1 MKEELIALEIFCH
14 HCQVEL
20 TFVKNLSESGLVE
33 LIEEEEKLFIPSYE
47 IDQLERLTR
56 LHYDIGV
63 NIEGLEAIQHLLNKL
78 KQAREELKRAENEI
92 AYWKQL
98 AK

>member
-1 MKEELIALEIFCH
+1 
-14 HCQVEL
+14 
-20 TFVKNLSESGLVE
+20 
-33 LIEEEEKLFIPSYE
+33 
-47 IDQLERLTR
+47 LERLTR